1 MPHAAQVGRSRRP
14 TAKPSEKGSSLQVD
28 TKLGASLRKARTC
41 QAAGL
46 AEAKAQRE
54 DAGQAW
60 VQVASGWLWLSRE
73 VLLT

>member
-1 MPHAAQVGRSRRP
+1 M
-14 TAKPSEKGSSLQVD
+14 D

-60 VQVASGWLWLSRE
+60 VQVASGRLWLSRE